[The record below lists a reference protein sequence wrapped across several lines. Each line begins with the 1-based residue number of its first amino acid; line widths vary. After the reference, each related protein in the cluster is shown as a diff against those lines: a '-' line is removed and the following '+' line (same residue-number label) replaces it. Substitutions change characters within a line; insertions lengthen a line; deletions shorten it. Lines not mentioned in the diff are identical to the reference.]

1 MNNTIIPKNAT
12 IIIGFSGGP
21 DSCYLLLMLKKI
33 QQSYNITLI
42 AAHLDHEW
50 REESNQDLIWCQR
63 FCNEHNIPF
72 VGQKASQLKFKPFK
86 NGSKEQE
93 ARLLRQFFF
102 ESILSQYN
110 TAYIALAHHQ
120 DDQLETFF
128 IRLARGASI
137 SGLSGMKD
145 MRDHKYLRPLL
156 NVSKTQILSYLNDN
170 NIAYLTDPSN
180 QDLQFLRNRIRH
192 TLIPLLPSI
201 DSRMK
206 QHTIATMHHFALV
219 DDFLHQT
226 TEQIIQSITIAKKPL
241 TFATDQFLQ
250 LHPIIQQRTLLYLLI
265 QNQIKCTP
273 KQTLFAEIVRFL
285 QSKKHSKHQL
295 FQTHFIK
302 KSKNSFSII
311 QQ

>member
-1 MNNTIIPKNAT
+1 MNDTIIPHHST

-21 DSCYLLLMLKKI
+21 DSCYLLLMLKKV
-33 QQSYNITLI
+33 QQSHNIALI

-50 REESNQDLIWCQR
+50 RTESNQDLIWCQQ

-72 VGQKASQLKFKPFK
+72 VGQKASQLKFKPLQ

-137 SGLSGMKD
+137 SGLSGMKE

-156 NVSKTQILSYLNDN
+156 NVSKNEILEYLNEN
-170 NIAYLTDPSN
+170 NIAYLLDPSN
-180 QDLQFLRNRIRH
+180 QDPQFLRNRIRN
-192 TLIPLLPSI
+192 TLIPMLPSI
-201 DSRMK
+201 DSRLK
-206 QHTIATMHHFALV
+206 QHIIDTMHHFALV

-226 TEQIIQSITIAKKPL
+226 TEQIILSITIAKKPL
-241 TFATDQFLQ
+241 TFATDRFLQ
-250 LHPIIQQRTLLYLLI
+250 FHPVIQQRIILYLLI
-265 QNQIKCTP
+265 QNQVKCTP

-285 QSKKHSKHQL
+285 QSNKHQKHQI

-302 KSKNSFSII
+302 KCKNSFSII